1 MIEQSIITAAVAGA
15 AVAAA
20 TPLVKRIA
28 ILTRTVAQPKQDRWH
43 TRPIPLLG
51 GVALAIGIAAAV
63 FSAGLPPRSMLPA
76 NTVIAGMFLLG
87 LIDDIAGLK
96 PVSKLVGQIV
106 VACAFPLLGGSPGW
120 TGSGIL
126 NGVLE
131 IVWIVMVTNAVNLLD
146 NMDGLCAGIVAI
158 ASLGC
163 WVEFAAASPALATL
177 CAALFGGALGFLFFN
192 FRPAS
197 IFMGDAGSL
206 LLGSALAVL
215 ALSGSRHLGTGLI
228 SALAV
233 PVCLLLIPLFDTAF
247 VTLSRILSTRSASQ
261 GGRDHTSHRLVAMG
275 FSEKQAV
282 LFLWALAAAG
292 GGVAIVSHSVGVFGT
307 ALIAPLLIVALVLL
321 GIWLARVSV
330 YDGDDFS
337 LLINRAYTPLLVDVT
352 YRRRLFEILLD
363 VVLVTFA
370 YSAAYV
376 IRFDKDTPL
385 YYPLIQQSLPIVISC
400 QLLAFLSMGIYRG
413 TWRYIGLGDM
423 TTFAKG
429 IVLGVLASVMAL
441 VYLYRFA
448 GYSRGVFVI
457 DLMLLGLLVPGSR
470 LSFRILGDAAG
481 RRRRSG
487 VATLIYGAGDAG
499 AILVTELRN
508 NSHHGLTPIGFM
520 DDDHSKRGKSVLRL
534 PIFGGV
540 EDLAAVIGREGVE
553 AIVVSTARLSTD
565 RALAIEAICHASGT
579 RLLRLRFGIE
589 NFEAARRLDQPPR

>member
-1 MIEQSIITAAVAGA
+1 MIGQSIITAAIAGA
-15 AVAAA
+15 SVAAV
-20 TPLVKRIA
+20 TPAVKKIA
-28 ILTRTVAQPKQDRWH
+28 VLTRAVAQPKQDRWH

-51 GVALAIGIAAAV
+51 GVAIAVGIAVALAANGAP
-63 FSAGLPPRSMLPA
+63 SRSILPA
-76 NTVIAGMFLLG
+76 YIVITGMFLLG
-87 LIDDIAGLK
+87 LVDDLVKLK

-106 VACAFPLLGGSPGW
+106 VACVFPLLGGGPGW
-120 TGSGIL
+120 TGVGVL

-131 IVWIVMVTNAVNLLD
+131 IAWIVTITNAVNLLD
-146 NMDGLCAGIVAI
+146 NMDGLCAGIAAI
-158 ASLGC
+158 ASIGC
-163 WVEFAAASPALATL
+163 WLEFAGSSPALAGL
-177 CAALFGGALGFLFFN
+177 SAALFGATVGFLLYN

-275 FSEKQAV
+275 FSETQAV
-282 LFLWALAAAG
+282 LFLWFLAAAG
-292 GGVAIVSHSVGVFGT
+292 GGVAVVSHSIGAFGT
-307 ALIAPLLIVALVLL
+307 ALIAPLLVVALALL

-363 VVLVTFA
+363 AVLVTFA
-370 YSAAYV
+370 YCAAYV
-376 IRFDKDTPL
+376 IRFDRETPL
-385 YYPLIQQSLPIVISC
+385 YYSLIQQSLPIVIGC
-400 QLLAFLSMGIYRG
+400 QLLAFLSMGVYRG
-413 TWRYIGLGDM
+413 TWRYMGLGDM

-429 IVLGVLASVMAL
+429 IVLGVLGSVMAL

-481 RRRRSG
+481 RRRRTG
-487 VATLIYGAGDAG
+487 VSTLIYGAGDAG
-499 AILVTELRN
+499 AVLVTELRN
-508 NSHHGLTPIGFM
+508 NSQHGLTPIGFI
-520 DDDHSKRGKSVLRL
+520 DDDGSKRGKRVLRL
-534 PIFGGV
+534 PIFGGL
-540 EDLAAVIGREGVE
+540 EDLGAIIGREGVE
-553 AIVVSTARLSTD
+553 AIVVSTTRLPPE
-565 RALAIEAICHASGT
+565 RLLAIEAICHASGT

-589 NFEAARRLDQPPR
+589 DVQTARRVE

>member
-1 MIEQSIITAAVAGA
+1 MIGQSIITAAIAGA
-15 AVAAA
+15 SVAAVTPAVKKIAVLTRAVAH
-20 TPLVKRIA
+20 
-28 ILTRTVAQPKQDRWH
+28 PKQDRWH

-51 GVALAIGIAAAV
+51 GVAIAAGIAVALAANG
-63 FSAGLPPRSMLPA
+63 APPRSILPA
-76 NTVIAGMFLLG
+76 YIVITGMCLLG
-87 LIDDIAGLK
+87 LVDDLVKLK

-106 VACAFPLLGGSPGW
+106 VACVFPLLGGGPGW
-120 TGSGIL
+120 TGVGIL

-131 IVWIVMVTNAVNLLD
+131 IAWIVTITNAVNLLD
-146 NMDGLCAGIVAI
+146 NMDGLCAGIAAI
-158 ASLGC
+158 ASVGC
-163 WVEFAAASPALATL
+163 WLEFAGGSPALARL
-177 CAALFGGALGFLFFN
+177 SAALFGATVGFLFYN

-206 LLGSALAVL
+206 LLGSGLAVL

-275 FSEKQAV
+275 FSETQAV

-292 GGVAIVSHSVGVFGT
+292 GGVAVVSHSIGAFGT
-307 ALIAPLLIVALVLL
+307 ALIAPLLVVALALL

-363 VVLVTFA
+363 AVLVTFA
-370 YSAAYV
+370 YCAAYV
-376 IRFDKDTPL
+376 IRFDRETPL
-385 YYPLIQQSLPIVISC
+385 YYPLIQQSLPIVIGC
-400 QLLAFLSMGIYRG
+400 QLLAFLSMGVYRG

-429 IVLGVLASVMAL
+429 IVLGVLGSVMAL

-457 DLMLLGLLVPGSR
+457 DLMLLGLVVPGSR

-481 RRRRSG
+481 RRRRTG
-487 VATLIYGAGDAG
+487 VSTLIYGAGDAG
-499 AILVTELRN
+499 AVLVTELRN
-508 NSHHGLTPIGFM
+508 NSQHGLTPIGFI
-520 DDDHSKRGKSVLRL
+520 DDDRSKLGKRVLRL
-534 PIFGGV
+534 PVFGGL
-540 EDLAAVIGREGVE
+540 EDLGAIIGREGVE
-553 AIVVSTARLSTD
+553 AIVVSTTRLPPE
-565 RALAIEAICHASGT
+565 RLLAIEAICHASGT

-589 NFEAARRLDQPPR
+589 DVQTARRVE

>member
-1 MIEQSIITAAVAGA
+1 MIEQSIITAAIAGA
-15 AVAAA
+15 SVVVMTPAAKRVAV
-20 TPLVKRIA
+20 
-28 ILTRTVAQPKQDRWH
+28 LTSTVAQPKQDRWH

-51 GVALAIGIAAAV
+51 GVAIAAGVAV
-63 FSAGLPPRSMLPA
+63 ALAANGGHPRLILPA
-76 NTVIAGMFLLG
+76 YIVIGGMFLLG
-87 LIDDIAGLK
+87 LVDDVVKLK

-106 VACAFPLLGGSPGW
+106 VACAFPLLGGGPGW
-120 TGSGIL
+120 TGVGIL

-131 IVWIVMVTNAVNLLD
+131 IAWIVTITNAVNLLD
-146 NMDGLCAGIVAI
+146 NMDGLCAGIAAI
-158 ASLGC
+158 AGVGC
-163 WVEFAAASPALATL
+163 WLEFAGASPALASL
-177 CAALFGGALGFLFFN
+177 SAALVGATVGFLFFN

-206 LLGSALAVL
+206 LLGSGLAVL

-247 VTLSRILSTRSASQ
+247 VTLSRVLSTRSASQ

-275 FSEKQAV
+275 FSETQAV

-292 GGVAIVSHSVGVFGT
+292 GGVAVVSHSIGAFGT

-352 YRRRLFEILLD
+352 YRRRHFEILLD
-363 VVLVTFA
+363 AVLVTFA
-370 YSAAYV
+370 YCAAYV
-376 IRFDKDTPL
+376 IRFDRDTPL
-385 YYPLIQQSLPIVISC
+385 YYSLIQQSLPIVIGC
-400 QLLAFLSMGIYRG
+400 QLLAFLSMGVYRG

-429 IVLGVLASVMAL
+429 IVLGVLGSVMAL
-441 VYLYRFA
+441 VYLYRFT

-457 DLMLLGLLVPGSR
+457 DLMLLGLLLPGSR

-481 RRRRSG
+481 RRRRTG
-487 VATLIYGAGDAG
+487 VSTLIYGAGDAG
-499 AILVTELRN
+499 AVLVAELRN
-508 NSHHGLTPIGFM
+508 NSQHGLTPIGFV
-520 DDDHSKRGKSVLRL
+520 DDDRSKRGKRVLRL
-534 PIFGGV
+534 PVFGGL
-540 EDLAAVIGREGVE
+540 EDLGAIIGKEGAE
-553 AIVVSTARLSTD
+553 AIVVSTTRLASE
-565 RALAIEAICHASGT
+565 RLLAIEAICHASGT
-579 RLLRLRFGIE
+579 RLLRLRFDIE
-589 NFEAARRLDQPPR
+589 DVEAARRVE

>member
-1 MIEQSIITAAVAGA
+1 MIERSIITAAVAAA
-15 AVAAA
+15 AVAASIPA
-20 TPLVKRIA
+20 VKRLA
-28 ILTRTVAQPKQDRWH
+28 AATGTVAQPKQDRWH
-43 TRPIPLLG
+43 TRPVPLLG
-51 GVALAIGIAAAV
+51 GLALAIGVAATLLV
-63 FSAGLPPRSMLPA
+63 NGLPPRSMLPA
-76 NTVIAGMFLLG
+76 NVVIAGMFLLG
-87 LIDDIAGLK
+87 LVDDVVKLK

-131 IVWIVMVTNAVNLLD
+131 IAWIVTITNAVNLLD
-146 NMDGLCAGIVAI
+146 NMDGLCAGIAAI

-163 WVEFAAASPALATL
+163 WIEFAGASPALAAL
-177 CAALFGGALGFLFFN
+177 SAALFGAALGFLLFN

-215 ALSGSRHLGTGLI
+215 ALSGSRHLGTGLV

-275 FSEKQAV
+275 FSERQAV

-292 GGVAIVSHSVGVFGT
+292 GGVAIVSHSIGAFGT

-363 VVLVTFA
+363 LVLVTFA
-370 YSAAYV
+370 YCAAYV
-376 IRFDKDTPL
+376 IRFDRDTPT
-385 YYPLIQQSLPIVISC
+385 YYPLIQQSLPIVIGC
-400 QLLAFLSMGIYRG
+400 QLVAFLSMGLYRG
-413 TWRYIGLGDM
+413 TWRYIGLGDL

-429 IVLGVLASVMAL
+429 IVLGVLGSVMAL

-508 NSHHGLTPIGFM
+508 NSRHGLTPIGFV
-520 DDDHSKRGKSVLRL
+520 DDDRSKRGKRVLRL
-534 PIFGGV
+534 PVFGSGD
-540 EDLAAVIGREGVE
+540 DLAAIIGREGAE
-553 AIVVSTARLSTD
+553 AIVVSTARLEPG
-565 RALAIEAICHASGT
+565 RLAAIESICHASGT

-589 NFEAARRLDQPPR
+589 EFEAARRTD

>member
-1 MIEQSIITAAVAGA
+1 MIEQSIITAAIAAASVA
-15 AVAAA
+15 AV
-20 TPLVKRIA
+20 TPAVKRIA
-28 ILTRTVAQPKQDRWH
+28 AAASAVAEPKKDRWH
-43 TRPIPLLG
+43 TRPVPLLG
-51 GVALAIGIAAAV
+51 GVAIAAGMIVALAA
-63 FSAGLPPRSMLPA
+63 SGRPPRSIIPA
-76 NTVIAGMFLLG
+76 DVVIAGMFLLG
-87 LIDDIAGLK
+87 LVDDLVKLK

-106 VACAFPLLGGSPGW
+106 VACAFPLFGGSPGW
-120 TGSGIL
+120 TDFGIL
-126 NGVLE
+126 NGALE
-131 IVWIVMVTNAVNLLD
+131 IAWIVTITNAVNLLD
-146 NMDGLCAGIVAI
+146 NMDGLCAGIAAI
-158 ASLGC
+158 ASAGC
-163 WVEFAAASPALATL
+163 WFEFAGASPALATL
-177 CAALFGGALGFLFFN
+177 SAAVFGATVGFLFFN

-275 FSEKQAV
+275 FSETQAV

-292 GGVAIVSHSVGVFGT
+292 GSVALISHSIGAFGT
-307 ALIAPLLIVALVLL
+307 ALIAPLLIVALTLL

-363 VVLVTFA
+363 AVLVTFA
-370 YSAAYV
+370 YCAAYV
-376 IRFDKDTPL
+376 IRFDRDTPV
-385 YYPLIQQSLPIVISC
+385 YYALIQQSLPIVIGC
-400 QLLAFLSMGIYRG
+400 QLVAFLTMGIYRG
-413 TWRYIGLGDM
+413 TWRYIGLGDL

-429 IVLGVLASVMAL
+429 IVLGVLGSVMTL

-487 VATLIYGAGDAG
+487 SSTLIYGAGDAG
-499 AILVTELRN
+499 ALLAAELRN
-508 NSHHGLTPIGFM
+508 NSTHALTPIGFV
-520 DDDHSKRGKSVLRL
+520 DDDRSKRGKRLLRL
-534 PIFGGV
+534 PVFGGM
-540 EDLAAVIGREGVE
+540 EDLAAAIGREGVE
-553 AIVVSTARLSTD
+553 AIVISTTRLTPE
-565 RALAIEAICHASGT
+565 RLLAIEAICHASGT
-579 RLLRLRFGIE
+579 RLLRLKFGIE
-589 NFEAARRLDQPPR
+589 EMTLQRRTPE

>member
-1 MIEQSIITAAVAGA
+1 MIEQSIITAAIAGA
-15 AVAAA
+15 SVVVMTPAAKRVAV
-20 TPLVKRIA
+20 
-28 ILTRTVAQPKQDRWH
+28 LTSTVAQPKQDRWH

-51 GVALAIGIAAAV
+51 GVAIAAGVAV
-63 FSAGLPPRSMLPA
+63 ALAANGGHPRLILPA
-76 NTVIAGMFLLG
+76 YIVIGGMFLLG
-87 LIDDIAGLK
+87 LVDDVVKLK

-106 VACAFPLLGGSPGW
+106 VACAFPLLGGGPGW
-120 TGSGIL
+120 TGVGIL

-131 IVWIVMVTNAVNLLD
+131 IAWIVTITNAVNLLD
-146 NMDGLCAGIVAI
+146 NMDGLCAGIAAI
-158 ASLGC
+158 AGVGC
-163 WVEFAAASPALATL
+163 WLEFAGASPALASL
-177 CAALFGGALGFLFFN
+177 SAALVGATVGFLFFN

-206 LLGSALAVL
+206 LLGSGLAVL

-247 VTLSRILSTRSASQ
+247 VTLSRVLSTRSASQ

-275 FSEKQAV
+275 FSETQAV

-292 GGVAIVSHSVGVFGT
+292 GGVAVVSHSIGAFGT

-363 VVLVTFA
+363 AVLVTFA
-370 YSAAYV
+370 YCAAYV
-376 IRFDKDTPL
+376 IRFDRDTPL
-385 YYPLIQQSLPIVISC
+385 YYSLIQQSLPIVIGC
-400 QLLAFLSMGIYRG
+400 QLLAFLSMGVYRG

-429 IVLGVLASVMAL
+429 IVLGVLGSVMAL
-441 VYLYRFA
+441 VYLYRFT

-457 DLMLLGLLVPGSR
+457 DLMLLGLLLPGSR

-481 RRRRSG
+481 RRRRTG
-487 VATLIYGAGDAG
+487 VSTLIYGAGDAG
-499 AILVTELRN
+499 AVLVAELRN
-508 NSHHGLTPIGFM
+508 NSQHGLTPIGFV
-520 DDDHSKRGKSVLRL
+520 DDDRSKRGKRVLRL
-534 PIFGGV
+534 PVFGGL
-540 EDLAAVIGREGVE
+540 EDLGAIIGKEGAE
-553 AIVVSTARLSTD
+553 AIVVSTTRLASE
-565 RALAIEAICHASGT
+565 RLLAIEAICHASGT
-579 RLLRLRFGIE
+579 RLLRLRFDIE
-589 NFEAARRLDQPPR
+589 DVEAARRVE